1 MVRLMAYNQ
10 GTNNKWCMSNLIY
23 SPGRVYAS
31 QMLKTVAAYMVAH
44 YDFEARPCRKTNWI
58 SGMIQAPAY
67 WANFTFRR
75 RQNYAPAPC

>member
-1 MVRLMAYNQ
+1 
-10 GTNNKWCMSNLIY
+10 MSNLIY